1 MWKCH
6 IMKCLFLKFVHKN
19 APGSLVYFQSYIYPK
34 QTSYV
39 HLGLCNNCRTTSVPC
54 YLKLKFSFWH
64 HKVRQEL
71 SDTSLLWNDCIF
83 IHILLFPRSS
93 SSATKLRRTK
103 KSPQRKE
110 KSERRMARTERES
123 GSKEQEW
130 KKGELFFLGSKAIYS
145 LPLLSIHF
153 VPHWPQGEWGQCGT
167 HPSITVLQDPMGFA
181 LWGGI
186 SQQRRTCDE
195 ISTTSTVWLFPLP
208 PFSRWTDLLSLQR
221 LHRVSLSTAKG
232 RALNIPNKHIQYE
245 TKAGNY
251 LLSWKDGRGSSEC
264 PFCAA

>member
-1 MWKCH
+1 M
-6 IMKCLFLKFVHKN
+6 
-19 APGSLVYFQSYIYPK
+19 
-34 QTSYV
+34 
-39 HLGLCNNCRTTSVPC
+39 PC

-71 SDTSLLWNDCIF
+71 SDTSLLWNDCNF

-110 KSERRMARTERES
+110 KSERRMARTKRES
-123 GSKEQEW
+123 GSKEQHW

-153 VPHWPQGEWGQCGT
+153 VPHWPQGEWELLVT
-167 HPSITVLQDPMGFA
+167 DAIHPSVTVLQDPTGFA

-186 SQQRRTCDE
+186 SQQRPTCDE
-195 ISTTSTVWLFPLP
+195 VSTTSTVWLFPLP

-221 LHRVSLSTAKG
+221 LHGVSLSTAKG
-232 RALNIPNKHIQYE
+232 RALNIPNKHIRYE

-264 PFCAA
+264 QFCAA

>member
-1 MWKCH
+1 MTAT
-6 IMKCLFLKFVHKN
+6 LFTFYSS
-19 APGSLVYFQSYIYPK
+19 PGHHRQPQSSEG
-34 QTSYV
+34 Q
-39 HLGLCNNCRTTSVPC
+39 
-54 YLKLKFSFWH
+54 
-64 HKVRQEL
+64 
-71 SDTSLLWNDCIF
+71 
-83 IHILLFPRSS
+83 
-93 SSATKLRRTK
+93 K

-110 KSERRMARTERES
+110 KSERRMARTKRES
-123 GSKEQEW
+123 GSKDQHW

-153 VPHWPQGEWGQCGT
+153 VQHWPQGEWELLVT
-167 HPSITVLQDPMGFA
+167 DAIHPSVTVLQDPTGFA

-186 SQQRRTCDE
+186 SQQRPTCDE
-195 ISTTSTVWLFPLP
+195 VSTTSTVWLFPLP

-221 LHRVSLSTAKG
+221 LHGVSLSTAKG

-264 PFCAA
+264 QFCAA